1 MKTRIFQPRP
11 NYNPPHPMGG
21 PGPNQQ
27 GAPPLQAQYGQAN
40 MQGQRPPNQQQPNM
54 RPPPNMQQQG
64 NNMQQ
69 QGQQGPYGQ
78 QQYPPRPQQ
87 QQSGQQNPA
96 DHPGW
101 SQ

>member
-1 MKTRIFQPRP
+1 
-11 NYNPPHPMGG
+11 MGG

-27 GAPPLQAQYGQAN
+27 GAPPLQAQYGQGN
-40 MQGQRPPNQQQPNM
+40 MQRPPNQQQPNM
-54 RPPPNMQQQG
+54 RPPNMQQQG
-64 NNMQQ
+64 NNIQQ

-78 QQYPPRPQQ
+78 QQYPPRQNQLPP
-87 QQSGQQNPA
+87 QQSGQHNPA